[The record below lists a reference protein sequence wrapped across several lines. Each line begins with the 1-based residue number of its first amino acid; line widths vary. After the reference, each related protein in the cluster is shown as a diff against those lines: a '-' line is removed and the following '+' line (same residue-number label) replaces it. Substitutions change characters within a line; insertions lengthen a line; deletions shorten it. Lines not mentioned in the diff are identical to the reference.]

1 LVKYGIYNVNCELRE
16 AETFPFTKLMKPS
29 SYDQIADLQVYLTG
43 TLGVSISTKVYLNT
57 EGTLGL
63 YLNSQGK
70 TYGVTARHVVFPS
83 KSNYH
88 AGFNY
93 NSADESEEWH
103 KVVLPGGR
111 TLDRLGE
118 DVKTQHED
126 YKVAVDLKT
135 RKLTYLSEKKR
146 DGMEEVQETKN
157 QLEEIK
163 RGILHLE
170 AGQKSPNISKGSQ
183 SCCGSRYNLSTH

>member
-1 LVKYGIYNVNCELRE
+1 ML
-16 AETFPFTKLMKPS
+16 
-29 SYDQIADLQVYLTG
+29 
-43 TLGVSISTKVYLNT
+43 
-57 EGTLGL
+57 
-63 YLNSQGK
+63 
-70 TYGVTARHVVFPS
+70 FPS

-88 AGFNY
+88 TGFNY
-93 NSADESEEWH
+93 NSADESQERH

-135 RKLTYLSEKKR
+135 YLSEKKR

-163 RGILHLE
+163 R
-170 AGQKSPNISKGSQ
+170 
-183 SCCGSRYNLSTH
+183 